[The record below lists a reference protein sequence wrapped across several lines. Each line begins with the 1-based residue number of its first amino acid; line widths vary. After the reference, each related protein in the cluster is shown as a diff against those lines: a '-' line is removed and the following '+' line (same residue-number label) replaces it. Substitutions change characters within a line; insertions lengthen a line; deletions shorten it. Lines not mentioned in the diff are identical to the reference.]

1 MAEHSAKII
10 LAGKNVMQSVQ
21 LTDRRL
27 AVGGFTLIESM
38 VVIAI
43 IAILSAILV
52 PAGTNMLARNQSY
65 NAANELQTML
75 TTARQIAAST
85 ATPITLC
92 PMQANHCNPDWNLPL
107 AIFQD
112 NNGNQQL
119 DSGEILH
126 YQLER
131 HLYGQWLSNR
141 PASSPFVRYTA
152 QGFSLGTAG
161 TFVFCHQSH
170 IPSHHKQVILSRQGR
185 VRITSYLTPGG
196 LPDPNL
202 DHLSCNN

>member
-1 MAEHSAKII
+1 MPY
-10 LAGKNVMQSVQ
+10 VQ
-21 LTDRRL
+21 TTKKRWAMD
-27 AVGGFTLIESM
+27 GFSLIESM

-52 PAGTNMLARNQSY
+52 PAGTDMLARNQSY

-107 AIFQD
+107 AIFHD
-112 NNGNQQL
+112 INGNQQL

-131 HLYGQWLSNR
+131 QLYGQWLSNR

-161 TFVFCHQSH
+161 TFVFCHQSKT
-170 IPSHHKQVILSRQGR
+170 PSHHKQVILSRQGR
-185 VRITSYLTPGG
+185 VRITPYQVSGG

>member
-1 MAEHSAKII
+1 M
-10 LAGKNVMQSVQ
+10 
-21 LTDRRL
+21 R
-27 AVGGFTLIESM
+27 GFSLIESM

-43 IAILSAILV
+43 LGILTAILV
-52 PAGTNMLARNQSY
+52 PAGNNMLARNQSY

-75 TTARQIAAST
+75 NTARQIAAST

-92 PMQANHCNPDWNLPL
+92 PMQTNTCSQDWNLPL

-119 DSGEILH
+119 DADEILH

-131 HLYGQWLSNR
+131 HLNGQWLSNR
-141 PASSPFVRYTA
+141 PAGSPFVRYTA
-152 QGFSLGTAG
+152 QGFSLGSAG
-161 TFVFCHQSH
+161 AFVFCHQSR
-170 IPSHHKQVILSRQGR
+170 IPTHHKQVTLSRQGR
-185 VRITSYLTPGG
+185 VRIASYLTSSG

-202 DHLSCNN
+202 DHLSCSN